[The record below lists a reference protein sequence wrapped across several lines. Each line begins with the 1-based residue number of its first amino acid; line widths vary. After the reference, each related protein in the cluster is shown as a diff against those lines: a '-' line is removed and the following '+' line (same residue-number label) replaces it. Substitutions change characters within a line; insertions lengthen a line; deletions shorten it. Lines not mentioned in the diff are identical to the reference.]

1 MSSKIKL
8 FVNNPELW
16 NSFLEEIETRV
27 DQAHKKLGQL
37 TETHD
42 IYRAQGELQALQSL
56 KKLRE
61 KINGQ

>member
-16 NSFLEEIETRV
+16 NSFIEEIDDRV
-27 DQAHKKLGQL
+27 DQVHKKLGQF

-61 KINGQ
+61 KING

>member
-16 NSFLEEIETRV
+16 NSFLEEIDARV
-27 DQAHKKLGQL
+27 DQVHKKLGQF

-61 KINGQ
+61 KING

>member
-1 MSSKIKL
+1 VSSKIKL

-16 NSFLEEIETRV
+16 NSFLEEIDARV
-27 DQAHKKLGQL
+27 DQVHKKLGQF

-61 KINGQ
+61 KING